1 MCGAESEGAELEVG
15 GELAWVANK
24 IGRTTGDVKIRNN
37 DSNSCGTEFST
48 AQYPANQR
56 IVVGEQVIS

>member
-1 MCGAESEGAELEVG
+1 MIESEEAESEVG

-24 IGRTTGDVKIRNN
+24 VGLTTGDVKIRNN
-37 DSNSCGTEFST
+37 DSNTCGTEFGT
-48 AQYPANQR
+48 AQYPVNQR